1 MQTTFLI
8 IIIAFLFLFVIY
20 LYGLIYITKENH
32 KSELESKDLEIEHL
46 TAHKKFHEDYFFKL
60 EEEKNEKKNVKV

>member
-8 IIIAFLFLFVIY
+8 IIIAFLVLCVIY
-20 LYGLIYITKENH
+20 LYGLNYLNNEIQEA
-32 KSELESKDLEIEHL
+32 ELELKDLEIEHL

-60 EEEKNEKKNVKV
+60 EEEKENVKKC

>member
-8 IIIAFLFLFVIY
+8 IIIAFLVLCVLY
-20 LYGLIYITKENH
+20 LYGLNRLRKEIH
-32 KSELESKDLEIEHL
+32 KSELESKDMEIEHL

-60 EEEKNEKKNVKV
+60 EAEKK

>member
-8 IIIAFLFLFVIY
+8 IIIVLLVLCVIY

-32 KSELESKDLEIEHL
+32 KDELKLKDSVIEHL

-60 EEEKNEKKNVKV
+60 EEEKNVKKC